1 MFDLIINYNSTVL
14 YMCAIITSN
23 KCFFASAMY
32 CTLFYCGI
40 FLGWNINPALSN
52 NIPKDFHICHLWPR
66 TGNTVGILQ
75 WGIEWRWIQEA
86 GLRIHAMFD
95 GFGSDPNF
103 KLKSEDK
110 KRDQLFFLKY
120 TVQCHEILWP
130 RLQYVYWK
138 FKWLK
143 PFLFALFLDWVN
155 AGSYLG
161 IESSWALSWIAL
173 SQA

>member
-23 KCFFASAMY
+23 KCFFASARY

-40 FLGWNINPALSN
+40 FLGWNINPSLSN

-75 WGIEWRWIQEA
+75 LGIEWRWIQEA

-110 KRDQLFFLKY
+110 KRVQLFLIFLKY
-120 TVQCHEILWP
+120 TVQYSVMRFCGL
-130 RLQYVYWK
+130 
-138 FKWLK
+138 
-143 PFLFALFLDWVN
+143 
-155 AGSYLG
+155 SYSMY
-161 IESSWALSWIAL
+161 IENLND
-173 SQA
+173 